1 MSAAR
6 PSWCALRER
15 GNYPAL
21 LQRMLGTHGWLVR
34 NFGHGGA
41 TACNATALPYL
52 QTRELAAAAAFRP
65 HVVALML
72 GTNDAKTQHFERGP
86 CAAGGSGAGLRAGL
100 AAIVAALESFVASR
114 RTRACGRRGAAR
126 LVAPRWSE
134 LA

>member
-1 MSAAR
+1 M
-6 PSWCALRER
+6 
-15 GNYPAL
+15 
-21 LQRMLGTHGWLVR
+21 R

-86 CAAGGSGAGLRAGL
+86 CAAGGSGPGLRAGL
-100 AAIVAALESFVASR
+100 AAIVAALR
-114 RTRACGRRGAAR
+114 
-126 LVAPRWSE
+126 PP